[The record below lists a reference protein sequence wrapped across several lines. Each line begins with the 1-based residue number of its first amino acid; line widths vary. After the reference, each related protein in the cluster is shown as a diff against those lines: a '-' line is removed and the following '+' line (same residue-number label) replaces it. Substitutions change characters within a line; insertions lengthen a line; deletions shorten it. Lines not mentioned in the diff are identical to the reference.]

1 MKLDCTVSN
10 VKVLTKRVFEGKKVN
25 ADGSK
30 NTYYVLGISN
40 DHELGEVGCSL
51 EVYDQV
57 ILDKHYD
64 FHFVFETR
72 YDKVYVRFDK
82 ASAVGSK

>member
-25 ADGSK
+25 SDGSK

-40 DHELGEVGCSL
+40 DRELGEVGCSL

-72 YDKVYVRFDK
+72 YDKVYIRFDK